1 MSPSVT
7 AAMNAIPDDRPSS
20 PSMKLMLLI
29 IPTIQKTVKPGRERP
44 VEPDDRRRRTGWR

>member
-7 AAMNAIPDDRPSS
+7 AAMSDTPVERPSS

-29 IPTIQKTVKPGRERP
+29 IPTIQTAVMPAASEAREVDRP
-44 VEPDDRRRRTGWR
+44 